1 MANEY
6 TTLPLLKQQLG
17 NITDADRDAPL
28 NAAIEAASRSVDDY
42 CGRRFYLDATATP
55 RVYNPSGR
63 LYYDELLVDDI
74 GDTTGLVV
82 ETGNDTDGW
91 TAVTTS
97 IETSPDNAIVQG
109 DSITGLVNL
118 DGWSLGRLDRVR
130 VTAKWGFPAVPA
142 QVGQA
147 TLIQAARLYKRK
159 ESPEGVLGNAEWG
172 SIRLSR
178 VDPDVAAL
186 IARFV
191 RLGAR

>member
-6 TTLPLLKQQLG
+6 STLPLLKKHVG
-17 NITDADRDAPL
+17 GITDTDRDDLL
-28 NAAIEAASRSVDDY
+28 NAALEAASRSVDDF
-42 CGRRFYLDATATP
+42 CGRRFYLDVSATA

-63 LYYDELLVDDI
+63 LYYDDLIVDDI
-74 GDTTGLVV
+74 GATTGLVV
-82 ETGNDTDGW
+82 ETGNATDGW
-91 TAVTTS
+91 TVVTTDV
-97 IETSPDNAIVQG
+97 ETGPDNAIIQG
-109 DSITGLVNL
+109 DPITRLVNL
-118 DGWSLGRLDRVR
+118 NGWVFGSRDRVR

-142 QVGQA
+142 QVSQA

-186 IARFV
+186 VQRFV
-191 RLGAR
+191 LLGAR

>member
-1 MANEY
+1 MANY
-6 TTLPLLKQQLG
+6 TTLALLKLHLG
-17 NITDADRDAPL
+17 NITDAARDDLL
-28 NAAIEAASRSVDDY
+28 NDAIEAASRSVDDF
-42 CGRRFYLDATATP
+42 CGRRFYLDASTTP
-55 RVYNPSGR
+55 RVYNPAGR
-63 LYYDELLVDDI
+63 LYYDEFIVDDI

-82 ETGNDTDGW
+82 ETGNASDGW

-109 DSITGLVNL
+109 DSITGLINL
-118 DGWSLGRLDRVR
+118 DGWAFGRNDRVR

-186 IARFV
+186 VARFV